1 MTAAPATDR
10 VPHLD
15 ARGDGRGKDTLRLW
29 LRLLDAAR
37 LIEDTVSSRLRD
49 SHGVS
54 LARFDLLAVLYAAEG
69 GLTMGDIGRR
79 LRVTG
84 GNVTG
89 LVDRLEKEGLAAR
102 RPHPTDRRASFV
114 ALTHKGRRDFAAM
127 AQEHEGWV
135 QEILAGVDDRQIADL
150 TVLLAAV
157 RASAL
162 DAADKRKQEA

>member
-1 MTAAPATDR
+1 MAES
-10 VPHLD
+10 H
-15 ARGDGRGKDTLRLW
+15 GKDALRLW
-29 LRLLDAAR
+29 LRLLDASR
-37 LIEDTVSSRLRD
+37 LIEDAVSSRLRD
-49 SHGVS
+49 RYGVS
-54 LARFDLLAVLYAAEG
+54 LARFHLLAVLYAAEN

-114 ALTHKGRRDFAAM
+114 ALTAKGRRDFALM

-135 QEILAGVDDRQIADL
+135 QEILEGVNGAQRDDLAG
-150 TVLLAAV
+150 LLASV
-157 RASAL
+157 RASAM
-162 DAADKRKQEA
+162 DAANRWEEQEAR